1 MKIEPRYGY
10 YPWWPQNGDDWVHP
24 EDVALAR
31 RLIPSPRVFR
41 REGGSGPYARLRYGD
56 VCLRVKPTLWQEVAS
71 EGLEMG
77 DWVEVLSRMRAND
90 PRTGVVCEIHW
101 DDRARGLRYQVRD
114 NDRAIPNWFSAE
126 DLRPL
131 DPPSPRESVRIEP
144 QDEADDDWLV

>member
-1 MKIEPRYGY
+1 MLRNDLRLLSSHAEPLAMKIEPRYGY

-31 RLIPSPRVFR
+31 RLIPSPRVVR
-41 REGGSGPYARLRYGD
+41 REG
-56 VCLRVKPTLWQEVAS
+56 AS

-131 DPPSPRESVRIEP
+131 APPSPRESVRIEP